1 MLRMNF
7 DASTAAS
14 VTDVS
19 KSVFSIY
26 PNPSNGLVYI
36 DLDVTKEYDVF
47 VYNALGQLV
56 LETAINNNANIDLS
70 SFDKGIYT
78 VKLVNDSETYS
89 QKFVIE

>member
-26 PNPSNGLVYI
+26 PNPSNGLIYI

-70 SFDKGIYT
+70 IFDKGIYT